1 MFYRRSQHTSRGE
14 ILPSTQDMPGIS
26 VLCPFQKPAAKY
38 PSRSGLLIGGLVAFW
53 LGVFTIR
60 PVFAVVVFDFTFEDV
75 VANTNDGFDDPV
87 LGADRRAALIDVAN
101 NVIGKQLD
109 HQATVRININES
121 KDLSD
126 NTLATAGQIFFVV
139 RRSFQDGL
147 VAAAIQ
153 EDEDPSPG
161 NFLGSMTWDFTHDWN
176 LSSESP
182 ASGENDFR
190 SVALHELTHLLGFAT
205 LIRENGHGLE
215 DVTFDTFS
223 RFDSFLEN
231 STGSPLITSGR
242 FNVVNAT
249 ISDLTTAVFFNGTH
263 ATAANDGDRVELFA
277 DAPFGHS
284 SLSHM
289 RDTNDPMTV
298 NLPIG
303 SSQRAWS
310 LLDRGILLDLGYQ
323 IPDAVISNLDEVLT
337 DTTLTITGSM
347 FVGGDQFGAQMPGSL
362 TVEDSAAVN
371 VLGIG
376 GIWETGTLHVQGTF
390 STDGALANKGDVD
403 GAGTI
408 GGDLTNLTGT
418 IAPGA
423 PIGRLGITQNF
434 IQDAGGRLEMEI
446 GGTTPATEFDVLEV
460 GNAAQV
466 GGILEIHVR
475 NAYRDLPSRGL
486 VDRFHLLTSQQLT
499 GTFDQISYAGKQLA
513 VSSPLDDRGSFSS
526 HQGNGYFRTVLY
538 SDEGLEFINLYA
550 QPGDLDGDVDI
561 DLSDFNVLAA
571 HFDPFNLD
579 FPHNWLEGDFD
590 GDQKINLTDFNFMAA
605 NFSLGSY
612 NLGGSSLLSTVP
624 EPNSALSCAV
634 LIACLTLLR
643 NAGCREPSGPGR
655 HHCRNS

>member
-1 MFYRRSQHTSRGE
+1 M
-14 ILPSTQDMPGIS
+14 
-26 VLCPFQKPAAKY
+26 
-38 PSRSGLLIGGLVAFW
+38 IGGLLAFW
-53 LGVFTIR
+53 LVAFTIR
-60 PVFAVVVFDFTFEDV
+60 PAFAVVVFDFTFEEV
-75 VANTNDGFDDPV
+75 VANTNAGFDDPV
-87 LGADRRAALIDVAN
+87 LGADRRAVLIDVAN

-121 KDLSD
+121 KDLPN
-126 NTLATAGQIFFVV
+126 NTLAAAGQTFFVV
-139 RRSFQDGL
+139 RRSFQDGM

-153 EDEDPSPG
+153 EGKDPSPG
-161 NFLGSMTWDFTHDWN
+161 EFLGSMTWDFTHDWN

-190 SVALHELTHLLGFAT
+190 SVALHELTHLLGFST
-205 LIRENGHGLE
+205 LIKENGHGLE

-231 STGSPLITSGR
+231 STGSPLIANGR
-242 FNVVNAT
+242 FDSLNAA

-263 ATAANDGDRVELFA
+263 ANAANDGSRVDLFA
-277 DAPFGHS
+277 DAPFSHS
-284 SLSHM
+284 ALSHV
-289 RDTNDPMTV
+289 RDKNDPMTV
-298 NLPIG
+298 NLNLG

-323 IPDAVISNLDEVLT
+323 IPDAVISNFDEVLT
-337 DTTLTITGSM
+337 DTTLTISGSM
-347 FVGGDQFGAQMPGSL
+347 FIGGDQFAAQIPGSL

-371 VLGIG
+371 VLGNG

-390 STDGALANKGDVD
+390 ATAGGLANRGHID

-418 IAPGA
+418 ITPGA

-446 GGTTPATEFDVLEV
+446 GGTTPVTEFDVLEV

-466 GGILEIHVR
+466 GGILEIQVR
-475 NAYRDLPSRGL
+475 NAYRDLASRGL
-486 VDRFHLLTSQQLT
+486 VDRFRLLTSQQLT
-499 GTFDQISYAGKQLA
+499 GTFDQVSYAGKQLA

-579 FPHNWLEGDFD
+579 FPHDWLEGDFD
-590 GDQKINLTDFNFMAA
+590 GDQKINLNDFNFMAA

-612 NLGGSSLLSTVP
+612 NLGGSTLLSTVP
-624 EPNSALSCAV
+624 EPNSLLSGAL

-643 NAGCREPSGPGR
+643 NAGCRKPAGTDR
-655 HHCRNS
+655 YHCCNS